1 MEEAKSHTTLST
13 QSYWDE
19 VLAAAAL
26 PRINTPRAYHHRITM
41 EYIDKYFSSNKYSTL
56 LEIGCG
62 SSGWLPYFAK
72 RYHLKVSGLDYS
84 DVGCRL
90 AEENLKMLNIEF
102 GEIICKDLLAPECTG
117 GKKYDVVFSYGVIE
131 HFEEPE
137 KIVRIF
143 NSLLNEGGMII
154 TLVPNLNGF
163 MGWISQYFVPAIF
176 KIHKVMSAADLKR
189 YHEAIGLKNLKT
201 GYAGTFTLDVVPLV
215 KSERFKWTNR
225 WSKFGFALINKS
237 NRLITKLISMLK
249 INLPSRQ
256 FSPYIIAIATKTNE
270 TAGE

>member
-1 MEEAKSHTTLST
+1 MEEVKSHNTLST

-19 VLAAAAL
+19 VLAAAEL

-41 EYIDKYFSSNKYSTL
+41 EYIDKYLSSNKYSTL

-84 DVGCRL
+84 EVGCRL
-90 AEENLKMLNIEF
+90 AEENLKMLSIDY
-102 GEIICKDLLAPECTG
+102 GEIICNDLLAPECTG
-117 GKKYDVVFSYGVIE
+117 GKKYDVIFSYGVIE

-137 KIVRIF
+137 KIIRIF
-143 NSLLNEGGMII
+143 NSLLNEGGIII

-163 MGWISQYFVPAIF
+163 MGWISRYYVPAIF
-176 KIHKVMSAADLKR
+176 KIHKVISAVDLKR
-189 YHEAIGLKNLKT
+189 YHQVNGLKSLKT

-215 KSERFKWTNR
+215 KSERFKRTNR
-225 WSKFGFALINKS
+225 WSKFRFGLLSKT
-237 NRLITKLISMLK
+237 NRLFTKLISTLR
-249 INLPSRQ
+249 IDLPSRQ
-256 FSPYIIAIATKTNE
+256 FSPYIIAIAKKTNE
-270 TAGE
+270 KAGE